1 MVDFSFHYIDYNN
14 EYFLNTILKDSVED
28 KVNLYNYDL
37 SFIIMFKSLLFYI
50 LFFFCDIVIILIQ
63 IIFSIFKLVIAF
75 YLLWLIVD
83 LFILKVLFFKESS
96 RLRKKN

>member
-75 YLLWLIVD
+75 YLL
-83 LFILKVLFFKESS
+83 
-96 RLRKKN
+96 

>member
-14 EYFLNTILKDSVED
+14 EYFLNTIFKDSVED

-75 YLLWLIVD
+75 YLL
-83 LFILKVLFFKESS
+83 
-96 RLRKKN
+96 